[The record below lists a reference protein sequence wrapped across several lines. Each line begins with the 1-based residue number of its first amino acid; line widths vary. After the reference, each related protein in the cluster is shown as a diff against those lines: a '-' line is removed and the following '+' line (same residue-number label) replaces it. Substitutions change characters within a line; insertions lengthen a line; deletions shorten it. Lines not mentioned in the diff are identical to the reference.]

1 MVTAVDE
8 SEVFTDDE
16 LVANPIL
23 VHIVAKETASGAACL
38 ALTTLQAIPRGRTR
52 RLRPCIPVR
61 DARPARRRPC
71 VHRWTRY
78 RSPPAAGTRP
88 HSARG
93 RQPRRFS
100 SRLVEDL
107 RRELI
112 DLESLETRLVRD
124 KARS

>member
-23 VHIVAKETASGAACL
+23 VHIAGHETASGAACL
-38 ALTTLQAIPRGRTR
+38 ALTTLQAISRKNSSPAPLHPCSRRSLGAAAAMCTSMDTLPIPTCSRYSAAFRERT
-52 RLRPCIPVR
+52 PTPSI
-61 DARPARRRPC
+61 
-71 VHRWTRY
+71 
-78 RSPPAAGTRP
+78 
-88 HSARG
+88 
-93 RQPRRFS
+93 S